1 LPETH
6 VEPVVVSEREMQ
18 TLEASLEKLWEKARR
33 VSDLLLRFKEENRV
47 LKNRVKELEQLEVQ
61 LRSNLQEREREL
73 ERVRAEVIRLQ
84 SNGSQMFTQEEKE
97 VLRQRIKDLI
107 GKINMRL

>member
-1 LPETH
+1 M
-6 VEPVVVSEREMQ
+6 EPVVVSEREMQ

-33 VSDLLLRFKEENRV
+33 VSDLLLRYKEENRV
-47 LKNRVKELEQLEVQ
+47 LKNRVKELEQLEAQ

>member
-1 LPETH
+1 

>member
-1 LPETH
+1 

-47 LKNRVKELEQLEVQ
+47 LKHRVKELEQLEAQ

>member
-1 LPETH
+1 

-47 LKNRVKELEQLEVQ
+47 LKNRVKELEQLEAQ